1 MAAKNTFVPFIPSV
15 GLNSQKPATSSQFQ
29 PLTAQTL
36 ANSAVAASSPSTPLP
51 HGESKITLQKEGD
64 VVTHIRIE
72 CACGLV
78 TEVQCV
84 Y

>member
-1 MAAKNTFVPFIPSV
+1 MAAKNTFVPFIPSM

-29 PLTAQTL
+29 PLTAPALTNGG
-36 ANSAVAASSPSTPLP
+36 ASVSSPSTPKA